1 MSYKV
6 LFILNALIALVFGL
20 AFLVVPTMALQ
31 QFEVDEYASTKL
43 VLQFFGTG
51 LLTIGLLA
59 WFAKN
64 VSDAGIQKGMGIGML
79 IGSLAGLAMSMV
91 GVANGLIRNFS
102 WLPMVIYGVFALGYG
117 FMLFL
122 KPRMKEARNEGAKI
136 QSEGVH

>member
-6 LFILNALIALVFGL
+6 LFVLNALIALVFGL

-51 LLTIGLLA
+51 LLAIGLLA

-64 VSDAGIQKGMGIGML
+64 VSDAGIQKGMGIAML
-79 IGSLAGLAMSMV
+79 IGSLAGLVMSVV
-91 GVANGLIRNFS
+91 GAANGLIRNFS
-102 WLPMVIYGVFALGYG
+102 WLPMVIYAVFALGYG
-117 FMLFL
+117 FLLFL
-122 KPRMKEARNEGAKI
+122 KPRMQEARNEGAKI
-136 QSEGVH
+136 QSEGVN

>member
-1 MSYKV
+1 MSYKI
-6 LFILNALIALVFGL
+6 LFVLNALVALVFGL
-20 AFLVVPTMALQ
+20 AFLVVPTMALK

-43 VLQFFGTG
+43 ILQFFGTG

-64 VSDAGIQKGMGIGML
+64 VSDDGIQKGMGIAML
-79 IGSLAGLAMSMV
+79 VGSLAGLVMSVV
-91 GVANGLIRNFS
+91 GAANGLVRNFS

-122 KPRMKEARNEGAKI
+122 KPRIRET
-136 QSEGVH
+136 QTEGVK

>member
-6 LFILNALIALVFGL
+6 LFVLNALIAIVFGL
-20 AFLVVPTMALQ
+20 AFLVVPTMALK

-43 VLQFFGTG
+43 ILQFFGTG

-64 VSDAGIQKGMGIGML
+64 VSDDGIQKGMGIAML
-79 IGSLAGLAMSMV
+79 VGSLAGLVMSVV
-91 GVANGLIRNFS
+91 GAANGLVRNFS

-117 FMLFL
+117 FMLFF
-122 KPRMKEARNEGAKI
+122 KPRIREA
-136 QSEGVH
+136 QPEGVK